1 MKRNDFKDLLYA
13 RELLENPGFAIRLA
27 NELGAPIEAV
37 IEKVPEKITGMIHSA
52 THKSLQKILDC
63 NAITMDATRNGDS
76 SEAYYKLANGV
87 VGAGGGFFGLK
98 GLILELPLST
108 GIIMRSIMDIARN
121 EGENIDD
128 IETRLNC
135 LSVFALGGNS
145 SKDDASEIGYFEIRT
160 AMAQFISDAVRYV
173 AEQGLSNKNAPVL
186 IRLITKIA
194 SRFEIIL
201 SEKAVAQAIPIIG
214 AAGGAVVN
222 TVFTNHY
229 QDMARGHFIIVRL
242 EKKYGEKIVRKKY
255 DNKKVRK

>member
-13 RELLENPGFAIRLA
+13 RELLENPGFAIRLV
-27 NELGAPIEAV
+27 NKLGAPIEAI
-37 IEKVPEKITGMIHSA
+37 IEKMPEKITGLIHSV
-52 THKSLQKILDC
+52 THNSLHKILDC
-63 NAITMDATRNGDS
+63 NAITMDATRNRDS
-76 SEAYYKLANGV
+76 SETYYKLANGV

-121 EGENIDD
+121 EGEDIDN
-128 IETRLNC
+128 IETRMNC

-160 AMAQFISDAVRYV
+160 AMAQCISDAVRYV
-173 AEQGLSNKNAPVL
+173 AEKGLSNKNVPVL

-194 SRFEIIL
+194 SRFEIVL
-201 SEKAVAQAIPIIG
+201 SEKAVAQAIPVIG

-242 EKKYGEKIVRKKY
+242 EKKYGGKIVRRAY
-255 DNKKVRK
+255 GSKKVRK